1 MSAAVCY
8 FLVYF
13 AEALILLQY
22 SSNVFE
28 YKISSIKRYILL
40 TVLFIPIY
48 FISFAHIGLLNTA
61 LFFVATFVFLK
72 ISTME
77 NSATLFFHSAVMIV
91 IMTLCELA
99 SMGIFSKF
107 SYHFYSKMND
117 TVLLYSVSFL
127 SKLLYFVIIYFI
139 SHKLSSTRSNIRF
152 SIYEITT
159 LAIIP
164 VISVFVIYTMIYFLM
179 NYKIKS
185 PLNYLLILSS
195 FFMLLINIPIA
206 SLNEQHDSEKIAAY
220 LTHVLGSSELKH
232 SVRVCDNDLLNALLC
247 RYQKICLTQNI
258 ALHIDIRSKCIDFVT
273 YDDLSV
279 LFGNLMDNA
288 VESAEK
294 TVNPFI
300 ELNVFQKE
308 KNNMTIITLIDS
320 CRVNPIDKN
329 GNLLPTKKPNPQF
342 HGFGMRSI
350 ENIVKKYNGEMT
362 FYFDDPTKTFHT
374 IIMLRH

>member
-13 AEALILLQY
+13 SEALILLQY

-40 TVLFIPIY
+40 TILFIPIY
-48 FISFAHIGLLNTA
+48 FISFAHIALLNTA

-77 NSATLFFHSAVMIV
+77 NSATLFFHSAIMIV

-107 SYHFYSKMND
+107 SYHFYSNMND

-179 NYKIKS
+179 NYEIKS

-195 FFMLLINIPIA
+195 FFMLLINILIFGLFEHIKQKNSEIAELTLQNQRDADSVEYYKALVSQDEKQKVLIHDIKKHLNAIA

-232 SVRVCDNDLLNALLC
+232 SVRVCDNDLLNSLLC
-247 RYQKICLTQNI
+247 RYQKICLTKKI

-300 ELNVFQKE
+300 ELNVFHKE
-308 KNNMTIITLIDS
+308 NNNMTIITLI
-320 CRVNPIDKN
+320 
-329 GNLLPTKKPNPQF
+329 
-342 HGFGMRSI
+342 
-350 ENIVKKYNGEMT
+350 E
-362 FYFDDPTKTFHT
+362 
-374 IIMLRH
+374 

>member
-40 TVLFIPIY
+40 TILFIPIY

-61 LFFVATFVFLK
+61 LFLLLLMFFKNFNHG
-72 ISTME
+72 

-99 SMGIFSKF
+99 SMGVFSKF
-107 SYHFYSKMND
+107 SYHFYSNMND
-117 TVLLYSVSFL
+117 AVLLYSVSFL

-179 NYKIKS
+179 NYEIKS

-195 FFMLLINIPIA
+195 FFILLINILIFG
-206 SLNEQHDSEKIAAY
+206 LFEHIK
-220 LTHVLGSSELKH
+220 
-232 SVRVCDNDLLNALLC
+232 
-247 RYQKICLTQNI
+247 QKIP
-258 ALHIDIRSKCIDFVT
+258 K
-273 YDDLSV
+273 
-279 LFGNLMDNA
+279 
-288 VESAEK
+288 
-294 TVNPFI
+294 
-300 ELNVFQKE
+300 
-308 KNNMTIITLIDS
+308 
-320 CRVNPIDKN
+320 
-329 GNLLPTKKPNPQF
+329 
-342 HGFGMRSI
+342 
-350 ENIVKKYNGEMT
+350 
-362 FYFDDPTKTFHT
+362 
-374 IIMLRH
+374 

>member
-77 NSATLFFHSAVMIV
+77 NSATLFFHSAIMIV

-179 NYKIKS
+179 NYEIKS

-195 FFMLLINIPIA
+195 FFMLLINILIFGLFEHIKQKNSEIAELTLQNQRDADSVEYYKALVSQDEKQKVLIHDIKKHLNAIA

-232 SVRVCDNDLLNALLC
+232 SVRVCDNDLLNTLLC

-300 ELNVFQKE
+300 ELNVFHKE
-308 KNNMTIITLIDS
+308 NNNMTIITLI
-320 CRVNPIDKN
+320 
-329 GNLLPTKKPNPQF
+329 
-342 HGFGMRSI
+342 
-350 ENIVKKYNGEMT
+350 E
-362 FYFDDPTKTFHT
+362 
-374 IIMLRH
+374 

>member
-61 LFFVATFVFLK
+61 LFFVATYVFLK

-99 SMGIFSKF
+99 SMGVFSKF
-107 SYHFYSKMND
+107 SYHFYSNMND

-179 NYKIKS
+179 NYEIKS

-195 FFMLLINIPIA
+195 FFMLLINILIFGLFEHIKQKNSEIAELTLQNQRDADSVEYYKALVSQDEKQKVLIHDIKKHLNAIA

-308 KNNMTIITLIDS
+308 KNNMTIITLI
-320 CRVNPIDKN
+320 
-329 GNLLPTKKPNPQF
+329 
-342 HGFGMRSI
+342 
-350 ENIVKKYNGEMT
+350 E
-362 FYFDDPTKTFHT
+362 
-374 IIMLRH
+374 